1 MRTKLY
7 PMVQFKKD
15 TWEIDEFDCASMFLL
30 VGSEKAMLIDCG
42 IGIGDLRGAV
52 EMITDK
58 PLIVVATHGH
68 IDHTGNGRQFE
79 EIWMN
84 PADQPAPIPQSLA
97 KRRHD
102 VAAIAQRQKGCIGNP
117 YAMFRLYPYDI
128 DIDLHEPD
136 PSEREPVLRDLVDGQ
151 QFDLGGGRIVTAYD
165 CPGHTRGEMVF
176 LDSMTR
182 SLFAG
187 DAINFNLGLGA
198 TSVETSLRYL
208 KRIAAMS
215 DQYDGIYNGHH
226 DFRPLGAPLEEDCL
240 PNIIALCE
248 DVLRGNLCPV
258 QLPNPWG
265 QVMPLGKRT
274 NQPEMPALDPVSA
287 ELFSRGKHP
296 ISLQRG
302 RNFVSIDPEKI
313 FDRDC

>member
-42 IGIGDLRGAV
+42 IGIGDLKGAV
-52 EMITDK
+52 ETITDK

-68 IDHTGNGRQFE
+68 IDHTGNGRQFD

-84 PADQPAPIPQSLA
+84 PADQPAPIPQSFA

-117 YAMFRLYPYDI
+117 YAMFQLYPYDI
-128 DIDLHEPD
+128 DRDLCNPGPEEKEPI
-136 PSEREPVLRDLVDGQ
+136 RRDLVDGQ
-151 QFDLGGGRIVTAYD
+151 QFDLGGGRIVTAYA
-165 CPGHTRGEMVF
+165 CPGHTKGEMVF

-187 DAINFNLGLGA
+187 DAVNFNLLMGA

-208 KRIAAMS
+208 KRIDAMS

-226 DFRPLGAPLEEDCL
+226 DFRPFGAPLDPDCL

-248 DVLRGNLCPV
+248 EVLRGNISPV

-265 QVMPLGKRT
+265 QVMPLGRNTK
-274 NQPEMPALDPVSA
+274 QPEPPAIDPISA
-287 ELFSRGKHP
+287 ELFNRGKNP
-296 ISLQRG
+296 VSLQRG
-302 RNFVSIDPEKI
+302 RNFLSIDLDKI
-313 FDRDC
+313 FDKDC